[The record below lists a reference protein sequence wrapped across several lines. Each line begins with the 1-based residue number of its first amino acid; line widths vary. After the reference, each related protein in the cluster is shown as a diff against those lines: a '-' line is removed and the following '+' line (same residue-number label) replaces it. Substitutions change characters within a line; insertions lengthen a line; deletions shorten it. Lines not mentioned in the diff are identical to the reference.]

1 MTPIAPARREAR
13 TPILRAVGSGRADL
27 PAAVARARDRLPD
40 ERDRALAAEIAT
52 GTLRWRAALDAVIA
66 AFARGGLDRLD
77 PEVLDILR
85 LAVYQLL
92 HLERVPPSA
101 VVSDAVELARASGKG
116 SASGLV
122 NAVLRRVDRERH
134 ALPLPPRPGSPAADR
149 AAALDYLAV
158 TLSHPRWL
166 VERWLDRFGFEAVEA
181 WLRFNNQPAP
191 LTLRANTL
199 FTDRHELARRL
210 AEAGVET
217 EPTRLAPDGLLVVRG
232 NPIDLGLA
240 DGRWFTIQDE
250 ASQLVGAFA
259 SAAPGERVLDAC
271 AAPGGKSLAHGG
283 RGWIA
288 GAGRGGRPARPA
300 GGAAGADAAP
310 LRRGLA
316 CASCGPTPRGRCP
329 SRPPSTSCC
338 STPRARAS
346 ERSGATPRSAG
357 GAAPRT
363 CRELAAAQRAM
374 LEQAAAVVRPG
385 GRLVYATC
393 SSEPEEN
400 EDVVASFLSARPDFE
415 EAGSPEAGLA
425 GSAAA
430 RRPRRGGPPANLA
443 VRPRARGVL
452 RRDARARRA
461 GRLVVQSK
469 PTMAL
474 STRVWSAGKLLL
486 LVVALAT
493 TYVLSA
499 VVAARLALDA
509 REVRVP
515 AIVGTT
521 VNAASG
527 AVGDLGLALKVE
539 EARRVDPKMPAGRI
553 ARRTRPPG
561 ASARRGRSVRVWL
574 SSGQRAEAIP
584 RLVGRERPLGA
595 APPRAGRPRA
605 GEPLRDPVERRT
617 RRTR

>member
-1 MTPIAPARREAR
+1 MTPIAPARREAYA
-13 TPILRAVGSGRADL
+13 ILRAVGSGRADL
-27 PAAVARARDRLPD
+27 PSAVARARDRLPD
-40 ERDRALAAEIAT
+40 ARDRALAAEIAT

-77 PEVLDILR
+77 PEVLEILR

-149 AAALDYLAV
+149 ASAVDYLAV

-250 ASQLVGAFA
+250 ASQLVGAFV

-271 AAPGGKSLAHGG
+271 AAPGGKSLLMAAGVG
-283 RGWIA
+283 YA

-310 LRRGLA
+310 LRRGL
-316 CASCGPTPRGRCP
+316 
-329 SRPPSTSCC
+329 
-338 STPRARAS
+338 
-346 ERSGATPRSAG
+346 
-357 GAAPRT
+357 
-363 CRELAAAQRAM
+363 
-374 LEQAAAVVRPG
+374 
-385 GRLVYATC
+385 
-393 SSEPEEN
+393 
-400 EDVVASFLSARPDFE
+400 
-415 EAGSPEAGLA
+415 
-425 GSAAA
+425 
-430 RRPRRGGPPANLA
+430 
-443 VRPRARGVL
+443 
-452 RRDARARRA
+452 RARRA
-461 GRLVVQSK
+461 GRRREAA
-469 PTMAL
+469 AL
-474 STRVWSAGKLLL
+474 RGRLRRR
-486 LVVALAT
+486 
-493 TYVLSA
+493 
-499 VVAARLALDA
+499 AARRPVLGPRNDQARPRDPLAAPRRGPAANGGRPARDA
-509 REVRVP
+509 R
-515 AIVGTT
+515 
-521 VNAASG
+521 SG
-527 AVGDLGLALKVE
+527 GRGRP
-539 EARRVDPKMPAGRI
+539 ARR
-553 ARRTRPPG
+553 
-561 ASARRGRSVRVWL
+561 
-574 SSGQRAEAIP
+574 
-584 RLVGRERPLGA
+584 
-595 APPRAGRPRA
+595 PPRVRHLLERA
-605 GEPLRDPVERRT
+605 G
-617 RRTR
+617 

>member
-1 MTPIAPARREAR
+1 MTPIAPARREAYA
-13 TPILRAVGSGRADL
+13 ILRAVGSGRADL
-27 PAAVARARDRLPD
+27 PSAVARARDRLPD
-40 ERDRALAAEIAT
+40 ARDRALAAEIAT

-77 PEVLDILR
+77 PEVLEILR

-149 AAALDYLAV
+149 ASAVDYLAV

-250 ASQLVGAFA
+250 ASQLVGAFV

-271 AAPGGKSLAHGG
+271 AAPGGKSLLMAAGVG
-283 RGWIA
+283 SRGLVVA
-288 GAGRGGRPARPA
+288 ADLRARRVA
-300 GGAAGADAAP
+300 LLAQTLRRSGAASVRVVRADAARP
-310 LRRGLA
+310 LPFAAAFDVVLLDAPCSGLGTIRRDPEIRWRRRAEDL
-316 CASCGPTPRGRCP
+316 PRM
-329 SRPPSTSCC
+329 
-338 STPRARAS
+338 
-346 ERSGATPRSAG
+346 
-357 GAAPRT
+357 
-363 CRELAAAQRAM
+363 AAAQRAM
-374 LEQAAAVVRPG
+374 LDQAAAVVRPG

-393 SSEPEEN
+393 SSEPDEN
-400 EDVVASFLSARPDFE
+400 EDIIASFLSARPDFE

-430 RRPRRGGPPANLA
+430 P
-443 VRPRARGVL
+443 VL
-452 RRDARARRA
+452 DAAGHLRTWPFVHGLEAFFAAMLRRRA
-461 GRLVVQSK
+461 G
-469 PTMAL
+469 M
-474 STRVWSAGKLLL
+474 
-486 LVVALAT
+486 
-493 TYVLSA
+493 
-499 VVAARLALDA
+499 
-509 REVRVP
+509 
-515 AIVGTT
+515 
-521 VNAASG
+521 
-527 AVGDLGLALKVE
+527 
-539 EARRVDPKMPAGRI
+539 
-553 ARRTRPPG
+553 
-561 ASARRGRSVRVWL
+561 
-574 SSGQRAEAIP
+574 
-584 RLVGRERPLGA
+584 
-595 APPRAGRPRA
+595 
-605 GEPLRDPVERRT
+605 
-617 RRTR
+617 